1 MTLVRTPIIEDL
13 PNSFGTG
20 IPYQKGLILA
30 LETHYATQWYQ
41 GQSDDTQ
48 IRGSSAGYTRNS
60 SMGLLGV
67 SPPDVGLID
76 FLLSYHSET
85 CNWPRPDIPHPHC
98 AAPGLR
104 LQPCRTPTQL
114 HNGAHGRGL
123 VFVCLSTPDHHRC
136 AKLGTG
142 PMRDRRQET
151 FRPVVNGGV

>member
-13 PNSFGTG
+13 PNIFETG
-20 IPYQKGLILA
+20 IPYQKGLIFA
-30 LETHYATQWYQ
+30 LETHYATQRYQ
-41 GQSDDTQ
+41 DQSDDTQ

-60 SMGLLGV
+60 SMGV
-67 SPPDVGLID
+67 SPPDIGLID

-85 CNWPRPDIPHPHC
+85 CNSSRPDIPHPQC

-114 HNGAHGRGL
+114 QNGARGRGL
-123 VFVCLSTPDHHRC
+123 VFVCLSTPDHRRC
-136 AKLGTG
+136 AKLETG

-151 FRPVVNGGV
+151 SRPVVDGDV